1 MEWEGGDI
9 TDQTCD
15 ATAAAEV
22 DSARNT
28 GTSRPLSIRGEG
40 AVGTLGHLEAAFAE
54 KDALLSGVWRRA
66 WWAEDEGGHAVESE
80 RRDGATEVVP
90 TRGRSTDRASA
101 PTTTT
106 TTPRQHG
113 AAASSSDEL
122 GLLLETFRQWTW
134 LPLRPAGDSPPPLLS
149 TTVDTSLLRK
159 RSWAGVQ
166 PAHRAIVWKL
176 LLGYCPT
183 RADRVA
189 RVLERQRDEYWR
201 SAEELLSS
209 AGRPPRPPSLPVS
222 AEASASRRQIDM
234 DVPRTSPAHRLFH
247 TAEMQA
253 AMKRI
258 LQLWSVRHPASGYVQ
273 GMNDILLPLLY
284 VCYADHD
291 PSRVQPH
298 DQSLDAAGATALPL
312 AEADAYWCLCALLST
327 VQDQYTFAQ
336 PGIQKRVRYLRDLI
350 QRVDAPLCDHLD
362 RCGIDFMQ
370 FSFRW
375 MNCLLVREFPFPL
388 VLRLWDA
395 YLSEQGAF
403 ASFHVYVCAA
413 LVERFSATLQR
424 LDFQEMVMFLQH
436 LPTAEWNEDDV
447 TMLLSQA
454 YLWRSLFE
462 GARRV

>member
-1 MEWEGGDI
+1 MEWVGGDI
-9 TDQTCD
+9 TGQTYD
-15 ATAAAEV
+15 AAAAEAG
-22 DSARNT
+22 STRKR
-28 GTSRPLSIRGEG
+28 GKSRPLSIRGEG
-40 AVGTLGHLEAAFAE
+40 AAGTLGHLEAAFAE
-54 KDALLSGVWRRA
+54 KDALLSGVWRWA
-66 WWAEDEGGHAVESE
+66 WWAGDEGGHTEEPE
-80 RRDGATEVVP
+80 RRDGDAEVVP
-90 TRGRSTDRASA
+90 TQVQSADRATA
-101 PTTTT
+101 PTTA
-106 TTPRQHG
+106 PQQHD
-113 AAASSSDEL
+113 AAVSSSDEL
-122 GLLLETFRQWTW
+122 GLLLEAFRQWTW
-134 LPLRPAGDSPPPLLS
+134 LPLRREHDSPPPPPPPLLS

-159 RSWAGVQ
+159 RAWAGVQ

-209 AGRPPRPPSLPVS
+209 AGRAPRPPSLPVS

-298 DQSLDAAGATALPL
+298 DQSLDAAGAAALPL
-312 AEADAYWCLCALLST
+312 AEADAYGCLCALLST

-350 QRVDAPLCDHLD
+350 RRVDAPLCDHLD

-424 LDFQEMVMFLQH
+424 LGFQEVVMFLQH
-436 LPTAEWNEDDV
+436 LPTAEWTEDDV

-454 YLWRSLFE
+454 YVWRSLFE